1 MKTAG
6 GKEAIVTLDGGPHA
20 GSPFLR
26 RWKLEEVDT
35 AIPREYGESVV
46 VPLPTDAEASAVIGE
61 SYDPDQALNVIKM
74 MAGTEDMYP
83 ALVGMVKAIFGTP
96 TIDDKH
102 REMIILRSAALLQ
115 VPYEWQANEKMARN
129 AGLSSQEIEAAAG
142 EGPVEGIDQEYVLIC
157 AATDELLRSG
167 TLSDTLLQRM
177 LDSFGD
183 TATRKYIA
191 TIAWFSLLSL
201 FLNGTRTP
209 LETTDKIGDRT
220 SPLPRSPAHA

>member
-1 MKTAG
+1 MENKG
-6 GKEAIVTLDGGPHA
+6 V
-20 GSPFLR
+20 
-26 RWKLEEVDT
+26 VM
-35 AIPREYGESVV
+35 AIPREYTESVV
-46 VPLPTDAEASAVIGE
+46 VPLPTDTEVRAVIGD
-61 SYDPDQALNVIKM
+61 SCDPEQALNVIKM

-102 REMIILRSAALLQ
+102 REMIILRSAAILE

-129 AGLSSQEIEAAAG
+129 AGLSSEEIQAAAG
-142 EGPVEGIDQEYVLIC
+142 DGPVEGIDDEYVLIC
-157 AATDELLRSG
+157 AATDELLHSG
-167 TLSDTLLQRM
+167 THSDTLLQRM
-177 LDSFGD
+177 LDTFGD
-183 TATRKYIA
+183 TATRKYVA

-220 SPLPRSPAHA
+220 SPLPRSPAHD

>member
-1 MKTAG
+1 M
-6 GKEAIVTLDGGPHA
+6 
-20 GSPFLR
+20 
-26 RWKLEEVDT
+26 
-35 AIPREYGESVV
+35 AIPRKYAESVV
-46 VPLPTDAEASAVIGE
+46 VPLPTDTEARAVIGD

-83 ALVGMVKAIFGTP
+83 ALVGMVNAIFGTP

-102 REMIILRSAALLQ
+102 REMIILRSAAILH
-115 VPYEWQANEKMARN
+115 VPYEWQANEKMAQN
-129 AGLSSQEIEAAAG
+129 AGLSSVEIQAAAG
-142 EGPVEGIDQEYVLIC
+142 DGPVEGIDDEYVLIC
-157 AATDELLRSG
+157 AATDELLGSG

-177 LDSFGD
+177 LDTFGEI
-183 TATRKYIA
+183 ATRKYVA

-201 FLNGTRTP
+201 FLNGTRAP

>member
-1 MKTAG
+1 M
-6 GKEAIVTLDGGPHA
+6 P
-20 GSPFLR
+20 
-26 RWKLEEVDT
+26 
-35 AIPREYGESVV
+35 IPRKYTESVV
-46 VPLPTDAEASAVIGE
+46 VPLPSDAESRAVIGD

-83 ALVGMVKAIFGTP
+83 ALVGMVNAIFGTP
-96 TIDDKH
+96 SIDDKH
-102 REMIILRSAALLQ
+102 REMIILRSASILD

-129 AGLSSQEIEAAAG
+129 AGLSSQEIRAAASD
-142 EGPVEGIDQEYVLIC
+142 GPVEGIDQEYVLVC

-167 TLSDTLLQRM
+167 TLTDKTLRSMRDT
-177 LDSFGD
+177 FGD
-183 TATRKYIA
+183 TPTRKYVA

>member
-1 MKTAG
+1 M
-6 GKEAIVTLDGGPHA
+6 
-20 GSPFLR
+20 
-26 RWKLEEVDT
+26 
-35 AIPREYGESVV
+35 AIPREYTESVV
-46 VPLPTDAEASAVIGE
+46 VPLPTDTEARTVIGD
-61 SYDPDQALNVIKM
+61 SYDPEEALNVIKM

-83 ALVGMVKAIFGTP
+83 ALVRMVKAIFGTP

-102 REMIILRSAALLQ
+102 REMIILRSAAILD

-129 AGLSSQEIEAAAG
+129 AGLSSEEIQAAAG
-142 EGPVEGIDQEYVLIC
+142 DGPVEGIDDEYVLIC

-177 LDSFGD
+177 LDTFGD
-183 TATRKYIA
+183 TPTRKYVA

-209 LETTDKIGDRT
+209 LEITDKIGDRT
-220 SPLPRSPAHA
+220 SPLPRSPAHP

>member
-1 MKTAG
+1 M
-6 GKEAIVTLDGGPHA
+6 
-20 GSPFLR
+20 
-26 RWKLEEVDT
+26 